1 MIGSN
6 VPFWSALLRFVAQEL
21 WTQAKDSRDSHIT
34 YDVAHELLA
43 VLLVGGGEGK
53 VLTEC
58 YVVDAMKAN
67 QVYMKGMEGGNKFEG
82 YSTAFLPDILPEH
95 LMHSK
100 ANSSAAELLTDD
112 DFIRRKYLPLDL

>member
-43 VLLVGGGEGK
+43 VLLVDGGEGK
-53 VLTEC
+53 VLTDC

-67 QVYMKGMEGGNKFEG
+67 QVSMKGMEGGNKFEE
-82 YSTAFLPDILPEH
+82 YSTAFLPEH

-100 ANSSAAELLTDD
+100 ANSSAAELLMRCT
-112 DFIRRKYLPLDL
+112 R